1 VSREEPTAGPSDED
15 LACQAQAGSIA
26 AFDELARRLQGPL
39 LGFLQRRFPSRRD
52 AEDLVQETL
61 IKAYR
66 SLGQYRAGRRFRP
79 WAFAIGYHLAVSWG
93 RGEGKLAELPE
104 RVADDGA
111 GPAQVVER
119 EDHGKRVWEI
129 ARNVLSNDHVEALW
143 LHYVEGLS
151 VVELARVM
159 GRSRVATKVM
169 LHRARA
175 RLEPHLTQL
184 GDKIMAVHT
193 GATR

>member
-1 VSREEPTAGPSDED
+1 
-15 LACQAQAGSIA
+15 
-26 AFDELARRLQGPL
+26 
-39 LGFLQRRFPSRRD
+39 
-52 AEDLVQETL
+52 
-61 IKAYR
+61 
-66 SLGQYRAGRRFRP
+66 
-79 WAFAIGYHLAVSWG
+79 
-93 RGEGKLAELPE
+93 
-104 RVADDGA
+104 
-111 GPAQVVER
+111 
-119 EDHGKRVWEI
+119 
-129 ARNVLSNDHVEALW
+129 LSNDHVEALW